1 MLKQFW
7 NDEQGATMAEYALLI
22 ALVAGVLFLVI
33 QTFGQ
38 NLKTLF
44 QNIGDQMND
53 AASGMD

>member
-38 NLKTLF
+38 DLREIF
-44 QNIGDQMND
+44 ENISSQMND